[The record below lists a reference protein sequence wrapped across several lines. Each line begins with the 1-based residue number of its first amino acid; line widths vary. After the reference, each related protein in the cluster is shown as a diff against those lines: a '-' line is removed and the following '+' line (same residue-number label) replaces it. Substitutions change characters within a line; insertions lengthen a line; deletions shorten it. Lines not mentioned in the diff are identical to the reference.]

1 MVNNNNKCPKCNGSA
16 YKVVS
21 RRVIDNY
28 IMELRECLNI
38 QGECCYRWK
47 VKIPIQ

>member
-28 IMELRECLNI
+28 ILELRECLNI
-38 QGECCYRWK
+38 QGECCHRWK